1 MSSRGRIA
9 RVTAWLVRC
18 AGVLLCL
25 AVVVIHVMDQGGF
38 PGSKM
43 PTYVGI
49 GYYLIEMFGTVA
61 AVLFI
66 GNEMRTG
73 WFLAIGVA
81 AGPLG
86 GFILSRG
93 PGLPGYADDKGN
105 WTEPLGL
112 ISMAVEGLLLVLGV
126 IQFARSRAHA
136 PVAERSAYRLPA

>member
-1 MSSRGRIA
+1 
-9 RVTAWLVRC
+9 
-18 AGVLLCL
+18 VLLCL
-25 AVVVIHVMDQGGF
+25 AVVVVHIMDQGGF

-49 GYYLIEMFGTVA
+49 GYYLIEMFGVVA

-66 GNEMRTG
+66 GGEMRTG

-81 AGPLG
+81 AGPLV

-93 PGLPGYADDKGN
+93 PGLPNYADDKGN

-112 ISMAVEGLLLVLGV
+112 TSMLVEGVLLALAVT
-126 IQFARSRAHA
+126 QFARRSRAHA
-136 PVAERSAYRLPA
+136 PVGYGLPA